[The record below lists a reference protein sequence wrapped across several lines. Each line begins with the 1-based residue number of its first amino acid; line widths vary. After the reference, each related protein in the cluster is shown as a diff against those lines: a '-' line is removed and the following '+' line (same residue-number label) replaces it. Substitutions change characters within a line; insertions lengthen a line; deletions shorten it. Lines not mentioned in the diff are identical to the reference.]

1 MHVQA
6 HNRPNDADRDAE
18 VTAVSRN
25 LVDEAA
31 ALLGRQLR
39 IWLSDHQAEQR
50 LDGGLVFVVC
60 SFDPDMDPVFDA
72 VSCAAASCGLR
83 AVRVKDYHGDYRI
96 TDKILTLVRD
106 ARLVVADLSHEK
118 PNVYFE
124 LGYARGLGKTVITIL
139 RAGTVAH
146 FDVHDWPYLEYIDS
160 RPLERQLRE
169 RFRFEMGGAP
179 PDDARPRAA
188 RSSNSQV
195 ARSQAT
201 DDSPR
206 PGSS

>member
-1 MHVQA
+1 V
-6 HNRPNDADRDAE
+6 NK
-18 VTAVSRN
+18 N

-31 ALLGRQLR
+31 ALLSRHLR
-39 IWLSDHQAEQR
+39 TWLPDPWAERGSD
-50 LDGGLVFVVC
+50 DGLVFVVC

-72 VSCAAASCGLR
+72 ICCAAATYGLR
-83 AVRVKDYHGDYRI
+83 AVRVKDYHGDHRI

-139 RAGTVAH
+139 KAGTVAH

-160 RPLERQLRE
+160 RPLEGQLRE
-169 RFRFEMGGAP
+169 VFRFEMGCAQRWVRG
-179 PDDARPRAA
+179 
-188 RSSNSQV
+188 Q
-195 ARSQAT
+195 
-201 DDSPR
+201 
-206 PGSS
+206 